1 MKIKDVFIFL
11 FGAAVGAGGMYLA
24 LDKKTRSKIEEAEKK
39 INEELDK
46 LANKAED
53 ICIENPEST
62 IKPIDIPDEEAIKK
76 QYEQVIERVDYTKA
90 VASEKVTSMTD
101 AVKDD
106 VKEMIS
112 EAKKT
117 TKKAKV
123 PRKVTQEEFDA
134 TSDDKRKILYF
145 YADGVLADDEDVT
158 YDPTE
163 TMGATNLKNF
173 KSTYDTVYIF
183 NYARDFM
190 FEIRYSNSKYSD
202 IVGGDLR
209 R

>member
-11 FGAAVGAGGMYLA
+11 FGAAVGAGSMYFA
-24 LDKKTRSKIEEAEKK
+24 LDKKARSKIEEAEKK

-46 LANKAED
+46 LANKTMTL
-53 ICIENPEST
+53 IENPEST
-62 IKPIDIPDEEAIKK
+62 IEPVDIPDEETIKK

-101 AVKDD
+101 AVKND

-145 YADGVLADDEDVT
+145 YADGILADDEDVT

>member
-11 FGAAVGAGGMYLA
+11 FGAAVGAGGMYFA

-46 LANKAED
+46 LANKAMTPT
-53 ICIENPEST
+53 ENVTEPV
-62 IKPIDIPDEEAIKK
+62 DIPDEETIKK

-90 VASEKVTSMTD
+90 VASEKVATMTD
-101 AVKDD
+101 TIKED
-106 VKEMIS
+106 VKEMVS

-183 NYARDFM
+183 NYARDLM